1 MVTLKWRRWKI
12 EKKIKRNKKHGRFG
26 FWRGQ
31 LAFKWSNSVSARAS
45 ASTVNRAS
53 GRVGQENST
62 RSLVLFW
69 GRQVE
74 LGWRWLDISG
84 MGPFFVARV
93 KELFPTGQVERGYTW
108 SGKKNERTVLR
119 QAEPGPIA
127 NEQVKRIYGGTR
139 KIILRFGDANCY
151 RNWISTNQTRN

>member
-31 LAFKWSNSVSARAS
+31 LAFKWSNSVSARTS
-45 ASTVNRAS
+45 ASTVNKAS

-108 SGKKNERTVLR
+108 SGKKNERTVSPSSRTRANRERAGKTYLR
-119 QAEPGPIA
+119 RHAQ
-127 NEQVKRIYGGTR
+127 NNFT
-139 KIILRFGDANCY
+139 LRGC
-151 RNWISTNQTRN
+151 